1 VLTSRYAAPPSNL
14 RSAARVGAV
23 LVLALM
29 ASVAA
34 AAAQDGDIST
44 TNCVGVWRSFNCV
57 TQWRQGVDPYVRIV
71 PEALDEAERARNIAA
86 DRKWFSRCRPV
97 KTTDMYGV
105 ARYRYAA
112 PGCEFGI
119 SGD

>member
-1 VLTSRYAAPPSNL
+1 MLTSRYAAAPSNS
-14 RSAARVGAV
+14 RSAARNSAA
-23 LVLALM
+23 LVLALT
-29 ASVAA
+29 ASIAA
-34 AAAQDGDIST
+34 AAAQAGEISST
-44 TNCVGVWRSFNCV
+44 SCIGEWWSFNCV
-57 TQWRQGVDPYVRIV
+57 TQWRQGIDPYVRIV
-71 PEALDEAERARNIAA
+71 PEALDAAERARIIAA

-112 PGCEFGI
+112 PGCEYGV